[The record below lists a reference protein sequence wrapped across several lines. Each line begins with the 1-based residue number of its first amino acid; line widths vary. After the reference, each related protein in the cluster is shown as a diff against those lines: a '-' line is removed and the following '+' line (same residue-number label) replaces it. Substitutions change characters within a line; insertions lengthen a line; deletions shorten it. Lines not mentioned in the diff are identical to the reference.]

1 MLLQLELSLSLLA
14 KRRIGNIL
22 TVIMDKYNMILI
34 VVVCCLYWPF
44 LEQLCDNPYHVIA
57 DKWNCSM
64 VKEVIADYCK
74 DLLAEELSFRD
85 LKMEEG
91 LQDIFTSAVVSSL
104 Y

>member
-1 MLLQLELSLSLLA
+1 
-14 KRRIGNIL
+14 
-22 TVIMDKYNMILI
+22 
-34 VVVCCLYWPF
+34 
-44 LEQLCDNPYHVIA
+44 
-57 DKWNCSM
+57 M
-64 VKEVIADYCK
+64 VKEVIAVYRK